1 MEISD
6 KVQFKRDLWKKSIPN
21 IEKFMIRRHLI
32 FQQMVNDGFFIFQHQ
47 DTDDIS
53 LLVFVFS
60 EKMGIETLKYVIAFC
75 ESINIKNSIIIH
87 QNLVTS
93 NCKKVIESL
102 FQYNIEIFELDH
114 FQYDIT
120 KLYYYIP
127 HEKVDDETT
136 ISIIKEKYKCKIPI
150 LLKSDAI
157 CRYFNFKRGD
167 IVKVTRG
174 ENNIC
179 YRIVK

>member
-60 EKMGIETLKYVIAFC
+60 EKMGIETLKYIIAFC
-75 ESINIKNSIIIH
+75 ESINIKNTIIIH

-127 HEKVDDETT
+127 HEKIQNSDFLKK
-136 ISIIKEKYKCKIPI
+136 IREKYKNKLPI
-150 LLKSDAI
+150 LLRTDPI
-157 CRYFNFKRGD
+157 CRYFGFKRND
-167 IVKVTRG
+167 IIKIERNKNEIIFRQVR
-174 ENNIC
+174 
-179 YRIVK
+179 